1 LDRPVQKAQAFKL
14 RAMRPTGGS
23 IHLRQQLARTT
34 DEAKRRQTSTLLA
47 EEEIK
52 DHLPLKEK

>member
-1 LDRPVQKAQAFKL
+1 MERFVHNEYL
-14 RAMRPTGGS
+14 

-34 DEAKRRQTSTLLA
+34 DEAKRRQTSTLLS

>member
-1 LDRPVQKAQAFKL
+1 MKRFVHNEYL
-14 RAMRPTGGS
+14 
-23 IHLRQQLARTT
+23 IHLRKQLAGTA

-52 DHLPLKEK
+52 DHLPPKEK